1 MKREQM
7 SQEATTKSLSRC
19 FFLQHL
25 AHAKTDFLASR
36 FPQFTKTMEKSQILL
51 QQKRVTSH
59 CVHHACFHVCLPNAP
74 DLFVKCSSSH
84 LYFLPGFLSGFTSR
98 CCSSHLDSPG
108 RFPAFQFQGFIWV
121 HQFHLSS
128 RLCVVDFQPTRVFRV
143 LGSGFTSRCCHP
155 ATSPLWAMGSGG

>member
-1 MKREQM
+1 M
-7 SQEATTKSLSRC
+7 SQETTTKLFFMG
-19 FFLQHL
+19 FFLHRL
-25 AHAKTDFLASR
+25 AQCAMHMPKLTFWHQDFLNSPR
-36 FPQFTKTMEKSQILL
+36 LWKSLRICFS
-51 QQKRVTSH
+51 KKVTSH

-155 ATSPLWAMGSGG
+155 ATSPLWAMGSGD